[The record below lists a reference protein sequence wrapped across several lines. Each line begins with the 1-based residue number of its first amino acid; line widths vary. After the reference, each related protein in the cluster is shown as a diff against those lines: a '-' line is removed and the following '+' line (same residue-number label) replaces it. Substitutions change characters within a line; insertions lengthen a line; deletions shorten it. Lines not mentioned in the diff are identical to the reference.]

1 MTTKYIYPDSEV
13 LPPQRPLRDGYLFA
27 GWYKDPGLT
36 QFFDWKSERPTSSMT
51 LYARW
56 HEDKRFEI
64 DVTPFENE
72 FTKTYHIKTAAQ
84 LRGFAA
90 MQNGLY
96 SWEDSVPCY
105 DTEGSYASSNLT
117 QTQAPMS
124 FKGKK
129 VVLDNDILLCDTTDW
144 QYWGRGAFGV
154 PWIPIGW
161 YYGVYGEGDHAFHGT
176 FDGQGHTIY
185 GMYMEKNGTPGWDN
199 NVGLFTAVS
208 DSAVIRNVGI
218 AASVIDGQDY
228 NTRGQYKDA
237 TKYWSRCGYSDQGW
251 NYVGMLIGAT
261 VESAIEQCYA
271 EGNIYCTDA
280 KAFIGN
286 IDNYWALH
294 NDTVSN
300 CYSRVNVY
308 DRYGEPEGAFMSSDW
323 SSTIINCYSAGVTK
337 AGICGC
343 ASSGYGTITHNNTYY
358 NKELAHSKLSCDNSK
373 GCTTN
378 EMHAKATY
386 QNWDFENIW
395 GRNDAINDG
404 YPYLRVFYSNPP
416 QDSPDPVIV
425 TGVTLN
431 TTDTTLITGQ
441 TLQMLATVLPAEAE
455 NKKVTW
461 TSSLWGIG
469 SNNEFATNW
478 FEMDENG
485 FITTHVDPYNYYNG
499 RSGKIRVIATTEE
512 GEYTAECM
520 LTIAQPKLNMV
531 CVASRR
537 TGDTEWKMF
546 YNQYVSTSIETEN
559 FEYLV
564 LAYADP
570 DDARVG
576 LTWSVDNTDVLEI
589 TELSDTLYDIWG
601 AYSTTKYHCSRA
613 IVRAKQSSENWLSVH
628 ASLASGITTALSAH
642 PQLNELTHISICQ
655 PNYSAPNTEMSVG
668 ETQQLIADYYAYVSY
683 APILQ
688 WSSSDPNVLTVNEN
702 GLVTAVG
709 IGTATITVTAV
720 GTNVSATTATITV
733 SAIEAQSV
741 TINEGGYWDTF
752 ELYEGE
758 TKQLTATIQP
768 ENTTDKTVTWS
779 SNNTAVATVDQN
791 GLVTAVG
798 VGTAQISATTSNGIS
813 TYTNVRVKAIEPTS
827 ITINENTG
835 EIIPLYVG
843 DTYQLSATVLPE
855 NAGNKTVRWSS
866 EDNNIA
872 RVSSSGLVKAMGA
885 GFVNIIART
894 NNGLEDYVTFE
905 VVEQVTPP
913 EPTYYTIRFLN
924 WDGTE
929 LQNSQVKEGEIPS
942 YGGATPVRPEDENYT
957 YSFSGWS
964 PAVVAATANADY
976 TAQYTATEKTIT
988 PPEPTYYTV
997 TFMDWNGIVLQS
1009 SQVPEGE
1016 MPVYNGTTPTKP
1028 EDENFTYEFSGWL
1041 PTIVAATANVT
1052 YIAQYTAIKKA
1063 VYYTVTFMDWDGTE
1077 LLVEQVEEGHDAH
1090 GPETNPTREGWIF
1103 TGWSKPITNV
1113 TSNLI
1118 VIAQY
1123 ELAPQPVY
1131 YTIRFLNWDGAEL
1144 QNSQVLEGET
1154 PVYSGATPVRPEDEN
1169 YTYAFAGWTPTIVA
1183 ATANADY
1190 TAQFTATEKPKDNI
1204 PQNLEIVYNNPTAAG
1219 ASLFFRWSALSGAN
1233 MYELVVTEGE
1243 EYILNVNTGGD
1254 SFYRAEFTATN
1265 LSVGTHFLN
1274 WGVRAISADWIPMG
1288 GYAEGPAFTVTIPN
1302 TEGIEDVLPDESS
1315 APHKILI
1322 DGQILILRGDKI
1334 YTLTG
1339 QEAR

>member
-1 MTTKYIYPDSEV
+1 
-13 LPPQRPLRDGYLFA
+13 
-27 GWYKDPGLT
+27 
-36 QFFDWKSERPTSSMT
+36 
-51 LYARW
+51 
-56 HEDKRFEI
+56 
-64 DVTPFENE
+64 
-72 FTKTYHIKTAAQ
+72 
-84 LRGFAA
+84 
-90 MQNGLY
+90 
-96 SWEDSVPCY
+96 
-105 DTEGSYASSNLT
+105 
-117 QTQAPMS
+117 MS

-129 VVLDNDILLCDTTDW
+129 VVLDNDIVLCDTTDW
-144 QYWGRGAFGV
+144 QYWGRGAFGL
-154 PWIPIGW
+154 PFIPIGW
-161 YYGVYGEGDHAFHGT
+161 KYGVYNEGDHTFHGT

-199 NVGLFTAVS
+199 NVGLFSAVS

-237 TKYWSRCGYSDQGW
+237 TKYWSRCGYGDQGW

-261 VESAIEQCYA
+261 VQSTIEQCYA

-286 IDNYWALH
+286 INNYWALH
-294 NDTVSN
+294 NDTISN

-404 YPYLRVFYSNPP
+404 YPYLRVFHPDAPEDS
-416 QDSPDPVIV
+416 QDPIIV

-431 TTDTTLITGQ
+431 VTDTTLYTGQ
-441 TLQMLATVLPAEAE
+441 TLQMVATVLPAEAA

-512 GEYTAECM
+512 GEYTAECL

-537 TGDTEWKMF
+537 IGETEWNTR
-546 YNQYVSTSIETEN
+546 YNQYVSTGIETEN

-564 LAYADP
+564 LAYTDP
-570 DDARVG
+570 DNAREG
-576 LTWSVDNTDVLEI
+576 LTWSVDDPNILEI
-589 TELSDTLYDIWG
+589 TELNDTLYDIMG
-601 AYSTTKYHCSRA
+601 AYSTTKYHCSQA

-628 ASLASGITTALSAH
+628 ASLANGITTALSAR
-642 PQLNELTHISICQ
+642 PQLNELTFISICQ

-709 IGTATITVTAV
+709 DGSATITAVAV

-733 SAIEAQSV
+733 TGIQPESIAINGSAWNYISV
-741 TINEGGYWDTF
+741 GQ
-752 ELYEGE
+752 
-758 TKQLTATIQP
+758 TKQLIATVLP
-768 ENTTDKTVTWS
+768 ENAVDKTVTWS
-779 SNNTAVATVDQN
+779 SNNPDVATVDQN

-798 VGTAQISATTSNGIS
+798 TGNAQITATTSNNLS
-813 TYTNVRVKAIEPTS
+813 ASVWMEVSAAEPES
-827 ITINENTG
+827 ITINEKTDG
-835 EIIPLYVG
+835 DLILYLG
-843 DTYQLSATVLPE
+843 DIFQLTATVLPE
-855 NAGNKTVRWSS
+855 NATDKTVTWSS
-866 EDNNIA
+866 DDSNVAWINRSTGKVRAAQVGSATITA
-872 RVSSSGLVKAMGA
+872 KT
-885 GFVNIIART
+885 T
-894 NNGLEDYVTFE
+894 NDLEDYITITVLPL
-905 VVEQVTPP
+905 Q
-913 EPTYYTIRFLN
+913 PTSYTIRFLN
-924 WDGTE
+924 YDGTE
-929 LQNSQVKEGEIPS
+929 LQNTQVLEGEMPV
-942 YGGATPVRPEDENYT
+942 YNGATPTKPEDETYT
-957 YSFSGWS
+957 YEFIGWN
-964 PAVVAATANADY
+964 PEIVAAAANTDY
-976 TAQYTATEKTIT
+976 IAQFRATEKIIIPDTI
-988 PPEPTYYTV
+988 YYTI

-1052 YIAQYTAIKKA
+1052 YIAQFNAIKKT
-1063 VYYTVTFMDWDGTE
+1063 VYYTVTFFDWDGTE
-1077 LLVEQVEEGHDAH
+1077 LLVETVEEGHDAQ
-1090 GPETNPTREGWIF
+1090 GPETNPTREGYIF
-1103 TGWSKPITNV
+1103 TGWSKPITNI
-1113 TSNLI
+1113 TANLI

-1123 ELAPQPVY
+1123 EIIPQPVY

-1144 QNSQVLEGET
+1144 QNSQVKEGEMPT
-1154 PVYSGATPVRPEDEN
+1154 YTSATPVRPEDEN
-1169 YTYAFAGWTPTIVA
+1169 YTYSFSGWSPTIVA
-1183 ATANADY
+1183 AAADADY
-1190 TAQFTATEKPKDNI
+1190 TAVFEATEKPHPTEPITVRLYPNEWQTVYLYAWTGNGETQPCGAWPGTAVSKDAEGWWTYTFDQSIQEVNI
-1204 PQNLEIVYNNPTAAG
+1204 IWNNGAGYQTYDITSVTASTCYQIGEFTGMYNALIIDCNTPIEQTRNYLPYGLQVSVDGTTAYFYWFVQDLPTYFGIGIYYNGEPVIEGTTLNNNTSFAATLEQFGTYTWK
-1219 ASLFFRWSALSGAN
+1219 LCGAN
-1233 MYELVVTEGE
+1233 ENRQQITEWVDGP
-1243 EYILNVNTGGD
+1243 
-1254 SFYRAEFTATN
+1254 SFEI
-1265 LSVGTHFLN
+1265 H
-1274 WGVRAISADWIPMG
+1274 DPH
-1288 GYAEGPAFTVTIPN
+1288 
-1302 TEGIEDVLPDESS
+1302 EGIDTPDSS
-1315 APHKILI
+1315 DKPDSSIRTILR
-1322 DGQILILRGDKI
+1322 DGQIFILRGEKI

-1339 QEAR
+1339 QDI

>member
-1 MTTKYIYPDSEV
+1 MYP
-13 LPPQRPLRDGYLFA
+13 
-27 GWYKDPGLT
+27 
-36 QFFDWKSERPTSSMT
+36 
-51 LYARW
+51 
-56 HEDKRFEI
+56 
-64 DVTPFENE
+64 
-72 FTKTYHIKTAAQ
+72 
-84 LRGFAA
+84 
-90 MQNGLY
+90 
-96 SWEDSVPCY
+96 
-105 DTEGSYASSNLT
+105 SNPVS
-117 QTQAPMS
+117 QTQAAVS
-124 FKGKK
+124 FAGKK
-129 VVLDNDILLCDTTDW
+129 IVLDNDILLCDTTDW
-144 QYWGRGAFGV
+144 QYWGRGAFGL
-154 PWIPIGW
+154 PFIPIGW
-161 YYGVYGEGDHAFHGT
+161 YYGINGEGNHTFYGT

-185 GMYMEKNGTPGWDN
+185 GMYMEKNGTPGWSN
-199 NVGLFTAVS
+199 NAALFAIVG
-208 DSAVIRNVGI
+208 DSAIIRNVGI

-237 TKYWSRCGYSDQGW
+237 VKYWRRCGYSEQGW
-251 NYVGMLIGAT
+251 NDVGMLIGAT
-261 VESAIEQCYA
+261 TGAFIEQCYA
-271 EGNIYCTDA
+271 EGNIYCTSA
-280 KAFIGN
+280 HAFIGK

-294 NDTVSN
+294 NDSVSN

-308 DRYGEPEGAFMSSDW
+308 DRYGEPEGSFMSSDW

-343 ASSGYGTITHNNTYY
+343 AGSGYGTITHNNTYY

-395 GRNDAINDG
+395 GRNEAINDG
-404 YPYLRVFYSNPP
+404 YPYLRIFYDNPP
-416 QDSPDPVIV
+416 QDSPDPIIV

-537 TGDTEWKMF
+537 VGETDWKVL
-546 YNQYVSTSIETEN
+546 YNQYVSTSIETVN

-564 LAYADP
+564 LAYTDP

-628 ASLASGITTALSAH
+628 ASLANGITTALSAR
-642 PQLNELTHISICQ
+642 PQLNELTFISICQ

-709 IGTATITVTAV
+709 DGSATITAIAV

-733 SAIEAQSV
+733 TGIQPESIAINGSAWNYISV
-741 TINEGGYWDTF
+741 GQ
-752 ELYEGE
+752 
-758 TKQLTATIQP
+758 TKQLIATVLP
-768 ENTTDKTVTWS
+768 ENAVDKTVTWS
-779 SNNTAVATVDQN
+779 SNNPNAATVDQN

-798 VGTAQISATTSNGIS
+798 TGNAQITATTTNNLSATVWVVVS
-813 TYTNVRVKAIEPTS
+813 APEPES
-827 ITINENTG
+827 ITINEKTDSDLT
-835 EIIPLYVG
+835 LYVG
-843 DTYQLSATVLPE
+843 DEFQLTATILPETASDKSVTWSSDNSSVVWINRTSGKLRANNEGTATITAKTTNDLEDYITITVLP
-855 NAGNKTVRWSS
+855 
-866 EDNNIA
+866 
-872 RVSSSGLVKAMGA
+872 L
-885 GFVNIIART
+885 
-894 NNGLEDYVTFE
+894 
-905 VVEQVTPP
+905 Q
-913 EPTYYTIRFLN
+913 PTSYTIRFLN
-924 WDGTE
+924 YDGSE
-929 LQNSQVKEGEIPS
+929 LQSLQVPEGNMPA
-942 YGGATPVRPEDENYT
+942 YTGATPTKPEDETYT
-957 YSFSGWS
+957 YEFIGWS
-964 PAVVAATANADY
+964 PEIVTAAANTDY
-976 TAQYTATEKTIT
+976 IAQFRATEKIIIPDT
-988 PPEPTYYTV
+988 TYYTI

-1009 SQVPEGE
+1009 LQVPEGE

-1052 YIAQYTAIKKA
+1052 YIAQYTATKKA

-1077 LLVEQVEEGHDAH
+1077 LLVEQVEEGHDAV
-1090 GPETNPTREGWIF
+1090 GPATTPTREGYNF
-1103 TGWSKPITNV
+1103 TGWSKPITNI

-1123 ELAPQPVY
+1123 ELIPQPVY
-1131 YTIRFLNWDGAEL
+1131 YTIRFLNYDGTEL
-1144 QNSQVLEGET
+1144 QSSQVLEGEM
-1154 PVYSGATPVRPEDEN
+1154 PIYNGATPTKPEDDN
-1169 YTYAFAGWTPTIVA
+1169 YTYEFNDWSPAIVA
-1183 ATANADY
+1183 ATADADY
-1190 TAQFTATEKPKDNI
+1190 TAQFTATPKPQPADPITVRLYPGEWQTVYLYAWTGTGENPCGAWPGTAVTKDAEGWWTYTFDQSIQEVNI
-1204 PQNLEIVYNNPTAAG
+1204 IWNNGAG
-1219 ASLFFRWSALSGAN
+1219 YQTYDITSVIASTCYQIG
-1233 MYELVVTEGE
+1233 ELTGF
-1243 EYILNVNTGGD
+1243 YNVNIIDCDTPVSEGFED
-1254 SFYRAEFTATN
+1254 IN
-1265 LSVGTHFLN
+1265 
-1274 WGVRAISADWIPMG
+1274 
-1288 GYAEGPAFTVTIPN
+1288 AEG
-1302 TEGIEDVLPDESS
+1302 S
-1315 APHKILI
+1315 APQKVMI
-1322 DGQILILRGDKI
+1322 DGQIFILRGEKV
-1334 YTLTG
+1334 YTLQG
-1339 QEAR
+1339 QEVE